1 MLFYLDID
9 YGFHQRASLPK
20 YRKNYPKRLKS
31 EGTDL
36 GNFYNA
42 LALDTIGE
50 TMWYEMKNGNLN
62 WTMIDDRYFKIAE
75 ILGEQL
81 ETYDPDEE
89 KKVEIIQKKEEI
101 IPDEEPTKFKKKKK
115 RDRRIKIKDH

>member
-1 MLFYLDID
+1 
-9 YGFHQRASLPK
+9 
-20 YRKNYPKRLKS
+20 
-31 EGTDL
+31 
-36 GNFYNA
+36 
-42 LALDTIGE
+42 
-50 TMWYEMKNGNLN
+50 MWYEMKNGNLN